1 MLHIAQ
7 HNIGRFP
14 PPRLHDGQRIKTG
27 HHHVLGGADAH
38 GVAGKCAKDG
48 RIEASPAGGPLDDPP
63 DGRGRQRPLVRPVEV
78 KRPEQRT
85 RLQLSGLEPA
95 GEEGRGFRR
104 EIGKAPIAR
113 GVGFRARYQDCRRAA
128 DFKAHMLDRHNGELR
143 ASAERIVTG
152 ADKRCV
158 PGTRKCGGA
167 GGDDLRQ
174 NGTRKAQHLLGPAR
188 LPARRAA

>member
-1 MLHIAQ
+1 MQFARSGMLHIAQ
-7 HNIGRFP
+7 NDIGGFP

-95 GEEGRGFRR
+95 GGASSSEL
-104 EIGKAPIAR
+104 
-113 GVGFRARYQDCRRAA
+113 RRAC
-128 DFKAHMLDRHNGELR
+128 LR
-143 ASAERIVTG
+143 FPPPWPIS
-152 ADKRCV
+152 KS
-158 PGTRKCGGA
+158 PA
-167 GGDDLRQ
+167 GGVSPSGFKRLFSIRADSKSAVSPSSPPAPRPGSPAWHVSRSRDP
-174 NGTRKAQHLLGPAR
+174 GAQLPLL
-188 LPARRAA
+188 AATEGECGDRS